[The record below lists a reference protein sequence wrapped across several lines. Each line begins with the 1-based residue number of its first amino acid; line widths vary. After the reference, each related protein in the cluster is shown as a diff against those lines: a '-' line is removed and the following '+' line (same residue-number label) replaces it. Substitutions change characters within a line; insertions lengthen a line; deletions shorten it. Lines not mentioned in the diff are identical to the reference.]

1 MLELFPNGKFSISY
15 YIPLCTIFHFHSPQF
30 PIITILHNSCFPSA
44 QFSTYF
50 HSAQYH
56 ISCFHLLFLIS
67 ILLNYFLFPF
77 YILPIRGS
85 NIDDMIYIMYNM
97 RIVLLLNPVLNPH
110 LLLICVLGKKY
121 KRVKLCRVRLRYS
134 CRHLAIINLLW
145 ERCYDGRSH
154 CVPVTSSCIT
164 K

>member
-1 MLELFPNGKFSISY
+1 MVNFPFLI
-15 YIPLCTIFHFHSPQF
+15 TIVHNF
-30 PIITILHNSCFPSA
+30 PFLIFILHNFP
-44 QFSTYF
+44 
-50 HSAQYH
+50 
-56 ISCFHLLFLIS
+56 LLPFCTILVSLLHNFPLIS

-121 KRVKLCRVRLRYS
+121 KLCRVRLGYS
-134 CRHLAIINLLW
+134 CRHLAVINLLW

-154 CVPVTSSCIT
+154 CVPVSSSCIT